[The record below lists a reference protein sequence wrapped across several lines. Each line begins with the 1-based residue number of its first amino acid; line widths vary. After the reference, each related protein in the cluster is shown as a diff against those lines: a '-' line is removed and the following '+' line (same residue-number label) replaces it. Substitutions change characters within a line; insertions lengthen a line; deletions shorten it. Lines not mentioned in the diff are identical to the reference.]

1 MPRPQQVVLISG
13 ASSGFGRLIAET
25 LARKNY
31 QVLATMRN
39 LNGRNAAAAREIREL
54 AERESLSLEVLELD
68 VTDDFSV
75 DRAVGEATAKCG
87 RIDVLVNNA
96 GHGIMDLA
104 ESVTL
109 AQAQRQFDTNFFGV
123 LRMNRAV
130 LPAMKR
136 RGSGLLLHVSSGAGR
151 LVIPGMGLY
160 CASKFAMEALAEV
173 YRYELASQGIDSVV
187 IEPGAYATPIMEKLE
202 RGEDPGR
209 KTGYGD
215 MARVPEIVQ
224 ARIGSSR
231 ANPQEI
237 ADVVLQIIETPAGQR
252 SIRYRL
258 GPGGPG
264 ARSIWDH
271 RPGEI
276 QDVHQR
282 SRRDPLP
289 AAGANVE
296 SLRQETEDGYASGGA
311 HVDFSIHHY
320 GRDELVAAEVVAVTG
335 GLIGVVEFL
344 GEVGRVVGEENR
356 SAILDGPDD
365 SVGGSI
371 CRDARRR
378 PGISE
383 LMGGL

>member
-130 LPAMKR
+130 LPVMKR
-136 RGSGLLLHVSSGAGR
+136 QKSGLLLHVSSGGGR

-187 IEPGAYATPIMEKLE
+187 IEPGAYATPIMAKLE
-202 RGEDPGR
+202 RGEDSKR
-209 KTGYGD
+209 KTGYGE
-215 MARVPEIVQ
+215 MAEVPQ
-224 ARIGSSR
+224 KLKTKIGSSR
-231 ANPQEI
+231 GNPQEI
-237 ADVVLQIIETPAGQR
+237 ADAVLQIIETPAGQR
-252 SIRYRL
+252 QLRYRV

-264 ARSIWDH
+264 
-271 RPGEI
+271 
-276 QDVHQR
+276 VQR
-282 SRRDPLP
+282 INALTDEVQAQMLE
-289 AAGANVE
+289 AFGITA
-296 SLRQETEDGYASGGA
+296 ETK
-311 HVDFSIHHY
+311 FQ
-320 GRDELVAAEVVAVTG
+320 T
-335 GLIGVVEFL
+335 
-344 GEVGRVVGEENR
+344 
-356 SAILDGPDD
+356 
-365 SVGGSI
+365 
-371 CRDARRR
+371 
-378 PGISE
+378 
-383 LMGGL
+383 